1 MKKSEMKAINN
12 ELCQSVYNAE
22 EAIQRVR
29 ELHKQI
35 GDYCGYCADIGSYCN
50 PKEFE
55 FPCQTIKALDGE
67 Q

>member
-29 ELHKQI
+29 ELLSNLAVDEDGCVI
-35 GDYCGYCADIGSYCN
+35 PRD
-50 PKEFE
+50 KEQLIELFN
-55 FPCQTIKALDGE
+55 KALDGE